1 MDTARSKYLLLMFL
15 LFAALCSSAVLIFK
29 RTDLF
34 PWVGSCPAGGLTN
47 EYYLA
52 YCHSRRYGDYEL
64 YSFLEN
70 TEPEQ
75 IANAQSAD
83 LLFLGNSR
91 TQYAFSTDAVDQYL
105 KRRSI
110 DYFVFGFGFGA
121 KMDIPLRLM
130 SQYNINPAVVIVNA
144 DPFFTTQKSLMV
156 SKVTDG
162 QRNTRWEYSV
172 KRRLQAWQK
181 TVCADEHKNVSTFIK
196 NVACSG
202 SEETVFRS
210 VRNGFW
216 DTRYFRKD
224 QRIPVGY
231 ESTEQV
237 DFEDSLTSAKQFIA
251 DTGLSPDCVILTVT
265 PRTDTPNKFAKK
277 LASTLDMPLLL
288 PELGNLTTVDD
299 SHLSPDSA
307 ERWSEAILKLSE
319 PLLDDCLN

>member
-1 MDTARSKYLLLMFL
+1 M
-15 LFAALCSSAVLIFK
+15 
-29 RTDLF
+29 
-34 PWVGSCPAGGLTN
+34 
-47 EYYLA
+47 
-52 YCHSRRYGDYEL
+52 
-64 YSFLEN
+64 
-70 TEPEQ
+70 
-75 IANAQSAD
+75 
-83 LLFLGNSR
+83 
-91 TQYAFSTDAVDQYL
+91 
-105 KRRSI
+105 
-110 DYFVFGFGFGA
+110 
-121 KMDIPLRLM
+121 
-130 SQYNINPAVVIVNA
+130 
-144 DPFFTTQKSLMV
+144 
-156 SKVTDG
+156 
-162 QRNTRWEYSV
+162 
-172 KRRLQAWQK
+172 
-181 TVCADEHKNVSTFIK
+181 
-196 NVACSG
+196 ACSG